1 MPPWRGREPS
11 APCLSR
17 LRLEEITHPGTA
29 GVYPTVVIRPGVGL
43 LGGGT
48 AVARPVTPTRRLE
61 ASEASVELL
70 AVYDVEMRRG

>member
-1 MPPWRGREPS
+1 M
-11 APCLSR
+11 
-17 LRLEEITHPGTA
+17 
-29 GVYPTVVIRPGVGL
+29 YPTVVIRPGVGL